1 LEESESSSEKS
12 ECLERATSNDDRNY
26 RNEDLRRDSI
36 RNNVMEDGKA
46 SSEIEDRYFM
56 ND

>member
-36 RNNVMEDGKA
+36 RNQVMEDGKA